1 MTPLNLIDVP
11 VYDQDR
17 RLEKVLIKNQM
28 ISSGNLKPPVSITEE
43 DAEVLRSAYDY
54 LKYSEGAWRFP
65 VVEQLKMMTASQNCW
80 DLTMIKDG

>member
-1 MTPLNLIDVP
+1 
-11 VYDQDR
+11 
-17 RLEKVLIKNQM
+17 M
-28 ISSGNLKPPVSITEE
+28 ISDGKPKPPDSISEE